1 MLRIH
6 NMENELTYIGEKM
19 RVRIKRCEVCASK
32 LDKDSNCT
40 WEGCP
45 KCPNYKVE
53 VKDEAK
59 PKAKTT
65 NS

>member
-19 RVRIKRCEVCASK
+19 KVRIKRCEVCASR
-32 LDKDSNCT
+32 LDKDNNCT
-40 WEGCP
+40 WSECP
-45 KCPNYKVE
+45 KCPKYKTE

>member
-1 MLRIH
+1 
-6 NMENELTYIGEKM
+6 M
-19 RVRIKRCEVCASK
+19 RVRVKRCEVCASK
-32 LDKDSNCT
+32 LKDGNCT

-45 KCPNYKVE
+45 KCPEYKIE

-59 PKAKTT
+59 PKAKTA

>member
-1 MLRIH
+1 
-6 NMENELTYIGEKM
+6 M
-19 RVRIKRCEVCASK
+19 RTRVKRCNVCASK
-32 LDKDSNCT
+32 LDKNDSCT

-45 KCPNYKVE
+45 KCPKYKVE
-53 VKDEAK
+53 VKDETN

>member
-1 MLRIH
+1 
-6 NMENELTYIGEKM
+6 M
-19 RVRIKRCEVCASK
+19 RVRVKRCEVCASK
-32 LDKDSNCT
+32 LKDGNCT
-40 WEGCP
+40 WSECP
-45 KCPNYKVE
+45 KCPKYKAG